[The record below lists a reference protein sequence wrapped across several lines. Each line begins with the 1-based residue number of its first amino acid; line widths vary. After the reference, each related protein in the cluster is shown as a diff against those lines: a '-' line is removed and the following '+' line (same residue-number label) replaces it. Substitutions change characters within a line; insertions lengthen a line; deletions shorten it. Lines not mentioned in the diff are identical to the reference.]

1 MYNYNVNTPVMD
13 ITLTKSHASVKV
25 RSPMASI
32 PRLLSLL
39 LLGASVASAAP
50 KARTKPAPKDAPLT
64 LTGLMGRISRY
75 LNSQP
80 VRRSRYT
87 AVAAVRGGI
96 PTEMGEDLDLR
107 LTDRALLLRT
117 RQLRAKAEPSELAVL
132 REIYSA
138 LALSQWVQALE
149 LGPAEDIRREA
160 SKSVTLWA
168 GSTHIPPLPAK
179 LSSWLKEPEEEYT
192 GAGLVAND
200 WGAYCRTIAPAA
212 PGVLLKSDPGWIM
225 DAETAKLDEALE
237 SLRRTWMER
246 KLEVAEQVE
255 AHLLA
260 GSVYD
265 QLSRAPLR
273 ASAAPRAKK
282 AVAQPAADLGP
293 SSVGK
298 VVAMDESEAPAE
310 DFNPRAVY
318 GRAAK
323 AVVLILGT
331 SEDGTGELGSGSVL
345 SDSGKILTNAHVVI
359 QASTRKPWPLLRVYL
374 KPARMTGDSKQDLRD
389 PLTARVAAAD
399 SDLDLALLELEAPP
413 SSLNVLS
420 LADPDTVDVGD
431 RVAAIGHPEQGGLW
445 TLTTGVVSTLLANMG
460 GVAGKNVFQTD
471 ASINRGNSGGPLLNA
486 KGGIIG
492 VNTLMSRKAA
502 DGLAITS
509 VNFAVKSDVAK
520 RWLEKSANTPI
531 EFARAQDL
539 AVSAASAEPAP
550 PPKPAPAP
558 DTEKPSLAAK
568 NGGREMVSE
577 SKPYSRKNLI
587 DEQIQEMES
596 LEEEMASEIRKKK
609 ASLQSTNQDKP

>member
-1 MYNYNVNTPVMD
+1 MV
-13 ITLTKSHASVKV
+13 ITLTKPQASVKV

-50 KARTKPAPKDAPLT
+50 KARTKPAPKDEPLT

-96 PTEMGEDLDLR
+96 PTDMGEDLDLR

-149 LGPAEDIRREA
+149 LGPAEEIRREA

-168 GSTHIPPLPAK
+168 GSTHIPPIPAK
-179 LSSWLKEPEEEYT
+179 LSSWLKEPEEGYT

-200 WGAYCRTIAPAA
+200 WGAYCRTIAPPA
-212 PGVLLKSDPGWIM
+212 PGVSLKSDPGWTI
-225 DAETAKLDEALE
+225 DAETAKLDEAVE

-273 ASAAPRAKK
+273 ATAAPKSK
-282 AVAQPAADLGP
+282 TVAARPEVDLGP

-298 VVAMDESEAPAE
+298 VVAADESEAPAE

-345 SDSGKILTNAHVVI
+345 SASGQVLTNAHVVI

-389 PLTARVAAAD
+389 PLAARVVAAD

-413 SSLNVLS
+413 PSLNVLS
-420 LADPDTVDVGD
+420 LADPDAVSVGD

-460 GVAGKNVFQTD
+460 GIAGKNVFQTD

-486 KGGIIG
+486 QGGIIG

-531 EFARAQDL
+531 DYGRAQDM
-539 AVSAASAEPAP
+539 AASAASAEPAP

-558 DTEKPSLAAK
+558 SVLGSGVPPPPSP
-568 NGGREMVSE
+568 GSGREMVSE

-596 LEEEMASEIRKKK
+596 LEEEMATEIRKKK
-609 ASLQSTNQDKP
+609 ASLQSTNKDKP